1 MTTSKTII
9 AKIKDSGFSNDS
21 ELAAYLLALESNEVT
36 PLMFT
41 IVNKVVEKRIFDIN
55 RELRKHREIYINN
68 LK

>member
-21 ELAAYLLALESNEVT
+21 ELAPILLALESNSVT

-41 IVNKVVEKRIFDIN
+41 IVNTEVEKRIFQIN
-55 RELRKHREIYINN
+55 RTLRNHRKLFINT